1 MNIIQV
7 RQKFPID
14 GGVEYHIHG
23 LSRRLVKLGHQV
35 SVFTSDRG
43 LDWKASY
50 RHGTQTLDGIEVRRF
65 AAPLKMFRTLVIPSL
80 LPSLLRDTQGQIIH
94 AHGFFYP
101 STDAAA
107 LASLLGK
114 RPLVYTPHLQPYS
127 VYTERGERWARA
139 IYESTV
145 GRFAFKVAKRVI
157 AVSEFTKDYMVNHL
171 GVDEGK
177 ITVIPP
183 SGVEQN
189 GLGPH
194 PTQSFRDTVGL
205 NDHKVALFV
214 GHISPR
220 KGLKHLVRAMPA
232 VLDAIGNVKFVV
244 IGPDRGEEAAL
255 IKLAARLGTS
265 DSLIFT
271 GHLNHGTVMDAYP
284 TADVF
289 VLPSEYEA
297 FGIVLLEA
305 MAAGRPVIAS
315 RVGGTMDIIQNGQ
328 TGLLVDEKDPGQ
340 LAQAIIRL
348 LRDREA
354 AEKLGGRAREYAIGK
369 YSWDTIVERTLQVYR
384 EALDG
389 L

>member
-1 MNIIQV
+1 MHIIQV

-14 GGVEYHIHG
+14 GGVEYHIHC
-23 LSRRLVKLGHQV
+23 LSRRLIEQGHRV
-35 SVFTSDRG
+35 SVFTSDRD

-50 RHGTQTLDGIEVRRF
+50 GRGPQTLDGIEVRRF
-65 AAPLKMFRTLVIPSL
+65 AAPVKVFRTLLIPSL
-80 LPSLLRDTQGQIIH
+80 LPSLLRDTQGQVIH

-101 STDAAA
+101 STDMAA

-127 VYTERGERWARA
+127 VYTEKGERWARA
-139 IYESTV
+139 VYESTV

-157 AVSEFTKDYMVNHL
+157 AVSEFTKNYMVNQL

-189 GLGPH
+189 GLGPP
-194 PTQSFRDTVGL
+194 PTGSFRDTLGL
-205 NDHKVALFV
+205 NDHRVALFV

-232 VLDAIGNVKFVV
+232 VLQAIGKVKFVV
-244 IGPDRGEEAAL
+244 IGPDRGEKAAL
-255 IKLAARLGTS
+255 VELAARLGTS
-265 DSLIFT
+265 ESLIFT

-315 RVGGTMDIIQNGQ
+315 RVGGTTDIVQDGQ
-328 TGLLVDEKDPGQ
+328 TGLLVDGKDPGQ

-348 LRDREA
+348 LRDREEA
-354 AEKLGGRAREYAIGK
+354 AKLGERAREYVIGK
-369 YSWDTIVERTLQVYR
+369 YSWDSLVERTLQVYR
-384 EALDG
+384 EALNG

>member
-1 MNIIQV
+1 
-7 RQKFPID
+7 
-14 GGVEYHIHG
+14 
-23 LSRRLVKLGHQV
+23 
-35 SVFTSDRG
+35 
-43 LDWKASY
+43 
-50 RHGTQTLDGIEVRRF
+50 
-65 AAPLKMFRTLVIPSL
+65 
-80 LPSLLRDTQGQIIH
+80 
-94 AHGFFYP
+94 
-101 STDAAA
+101 
-107 LASLLGK
+107 
-114 RPLVYTPHLQPYS
+114 
-127 VYTERGERWARA
+127 
-139 IYESTV
+139 
-145 GRFAFKVAKRVI
+145 
-157 AVSEFTKDYMVNHL
+157 
-171 GVDEGK
+171 
-177 ITVIPP
+177 
-183 SGVEQN
+183 
-189 GLGPH
+189 
-194 PTQSFRDTVGL
+194 VGL